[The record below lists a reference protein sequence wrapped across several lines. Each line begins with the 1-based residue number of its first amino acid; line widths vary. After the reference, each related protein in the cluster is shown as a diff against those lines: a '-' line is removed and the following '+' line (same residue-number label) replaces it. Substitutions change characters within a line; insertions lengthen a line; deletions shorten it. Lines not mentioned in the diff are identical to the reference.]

1 VPVLRTCVPDPRTEL
16 STALCRG
23 TIFEFLELAPWCVRA
38 PDVKCPMGMQRAEF
52 EPFAWWLAK
61 EGIGT
66 DLRYQYATSRE
77 LPSQILALVE
87 RLGDAV
93 QGDQFREESSP
104 DPPSLLSKLDAIEGN
119 QLLRACRTRLG
130 ALRRLQR
137 FGAFA

>member
-1 VPVLRTCVPDPRTEL
+1 
-16 STALCRG
+16 
-23 TIFEFLELAPWCVRA
+23 
-38 PDVKCPMGMQRAEF
+38 MGMQRAEF
-52 EPFAWWLAK
+52 EPFAWWLAR
-61 EGIGT
+61 ERIGA
-66 DLRYQYATSRE
+66 DLRDHYATSRE

-119 QLLRACRTRLG
+119 QLLRARRIHLR

-137 FGAFA
+137 LGSFA